1 MCFRVSEKSGKKIV
15 RTFSNNCSNQN
26 KNRYFFNVVWYALN
40 VLQFELIEHTHLVKG
55 HTFNENDSVHSKIER
70 IYRNMTIYTTPQWAA
85 VICGAKKSNPPYT
98 VTEMA
103 SANFYDCKGLSLNL
117 KNLDLDEDK
126 VKISIS
132 SLPHFTQRIQYFESI
147 V

>member
-1 MCFRVSEKSGKKIV
+1 M
-15 RTFSNNCSNQN
+15 
-26 KNRYFFNVVWYALN
+26 VWYALN
-40 VLQFELIEHTHLVKG
+40 VLQFELVEHTYLVKG

-70 IYRNMTIYTTPQWAA
+70 IYRNMTIYTTPKWAA
-85 VICGAKKSNPPYT
+85 VIRGAKQSNPPYR
-98 VTEMA
+98 VNEMA
-103 SANFYDCKGLSLNL
+103 SDNFYDCKGLSLNL

-126 VKISIS
+126 VKIAIS

>member
-1 MCFRVSEKSGKKIV
+1 M
-15 RTFSNNCSNQN
+15 
-26 KNRYFFNVVWYALN
+26 VWYALN
-40 VLQFELIEHTHLVKG
+40 VLQFELIEHTYLVKG

-70 IYRNMTIYTTPQWAA
+70 IYYRNMTIYATPQWAA
-85 VICGAKKSNPPYT
+85 VIRGAKKSNPPYT

-103 SANFYDCKGLSLNL
+103 RDNFYDWKGLSLNL

-126 VKISIS
+126 VKISIAP
-132 SLPHFTQRIQYFESI
+132 LPHFTQRIQYFKSI